1 MGKLIKGFTF
11 CLVCFSISFATISWQ
26 TTHNGTSGGFCQ
38 LSSNKISV
46 TVHPYY
52 ADVVEEAEIST
63 LGSVSWGDSK
73 TLEITG
79 DFTLGKGTA
88 LRSMLL
94 WNGKK
99 ILKAKLLLRADAD
112 SAYEQ
117 VVDRDKPVFV
127 ARDPA
132 LIEYMGNDHYRFKIY
147 PVEIGGTR
155 KIRILY
161 SVPLQMSGDGPL
173 FNVYTAFT
181 LGAVQIPN
189 QIPMEIFNSSATYDK
204 CFIQHGLI
212 KKTVQFG
219 AIYSIPVSDLY
230 NAPYYYSSGFSSNP
244 IKIVP
249 VVNSWNVGFN
259 TQIESGEL
267 GGYYSAI
274 IASIPDTIGA
284 FFEEENLSESD
295 VNIEAKISTGT
306 KIYLSDM
313 PGKNLFG
320 AYIKSTSPW
329 DSIISW
335 TCYNNSTGA
344 AIFTCKQKIN
354 CVSDSNCMLPLI
366 WAAKYSLVEGNGAL
380 GALYGF
386 IDSKMSLL
394 ALESDTLSK
403 TIALQYQ
410 DQGVP
415 ALTAQEII
423 IKPSKK
429 PAAPKE
435 NAIFESVTGVLK
447 QVICKLDFQA
457 IIANGMLH
465 IQFTN
470 KFNGVFK
477 LLIVDASGRVVQKYT
492 SSYLSGTKVSFL
504 IPRGLK
510 GLYLMQIEA
519 GKEHLQKKLLL
530 N

>member
-1 MGKLIKGFTF
+1 M
-11 CLVCFSISFATISWQ
+11 
-26 TTHNGTSGGFCQ
+26 
-38 LSSNKISV
+38 
-46 TVHPYY
+46 
-52 ADVVEEAEIST
+52 
-63 LGSVSWGDSK
+63 
-73 TLEITG
+73 
-79 DFTLGKGTA
+79 
-88 LRSMLL
+88 R
-94 WNGKK
+94 
-99 ILKAKLLLRADAD
+99 LKAFLGWNVPDFGSRKHDKYHRINSGVAGNIGHGPGDYVVPDRELYAGCRNGCRDLPCSGEVWRQGSCKIDDPGYGQVTRATFD
-112 SAYEQ
+112 Y
-117 VVDRDKPVFV
+117 
-127 ARDPA
+127 
-132 LIEYMGNDHYRFKIY
+132 
-147 PVEIGGTR
+147 
-155 KIRILY
+155 
-161 SVPLQMSGDGPL
+161 
-173 FNVYTAFT
+173 
-181 LGAVQIPN
+181 GAV
-189 QIPMEIFNSSATYDK
+189 
-204 CFIQHGLI
+204 IQ
-212 KKTVQFG
+212 
-219 AIYSIPVSDLY
+219 
-230 NAPYYYSSGFSSNP
+230 
-244 IKIVP
+244 
-249 VVNSWNVGFN
+249 
-259 TQIESGEL
+259 
-267 GGYYSAI
+267 
-274 IASIPDTIGA
+274 
-284 FFEEENLSESD
+284 
-295 VNIEAKISTGT
+295 
-306 KIYLSDM
+306 
-313 PGKNLFG
+313 
-320 AYIKSTSPW
+320 
-329 DSIISW
+329 
-335 TCYNNSTGA
+335 
-344 AIFTCKQKIN
+344 
-354 CVSDSNCMLPLI
+354 
-366 WAAKYSLVEGNGAL
+366 L

-415 ALTAQEII
+415 ELTAQEII